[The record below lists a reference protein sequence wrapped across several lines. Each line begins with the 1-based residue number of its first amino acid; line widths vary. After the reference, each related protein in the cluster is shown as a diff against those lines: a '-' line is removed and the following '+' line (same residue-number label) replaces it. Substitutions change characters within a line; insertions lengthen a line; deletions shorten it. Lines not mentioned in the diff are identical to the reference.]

1 MRYLY
6 TRFKDILNRMI
17 SFEIRSGN
25 YFELGE
31 FIDLLVNQIP
41 YIRLKNIVEGIR
53 KWTFNS
59 LKLANERIT
68 IGIMKLQ
75 YYKKIDLLTD
85 KSKDESCDKAFLYPI
100 NIICQLVDFLYLYQN
115 KQKVFKTKLKVS
127 LERDVRYST
136 CKLYTNISSSEHSF
150 SSGGDRQI
158 WSMIHQ
164 FTSAKNLHSPFVEIE
179 RLNEN
184 GKCLILVRFDLF
196 KYYEEEKRVLETC
209 RKRIGLEYF
218 TEFKKNRNHVIYG
231 SSEDNFIK
239 IVDSRILAD
248 KKNSLYLESIFL
260 DRLKD
265 LDGFPTVRQYLR
277 IDSYEILVTNN
288 IVGKTFS
295 ECLSGTNGEIDTH
308 LVFKLFDQIRK
319 LRENFIIHRD
329 LKDSNIMISDLEE
342 VSITDFDQ
350 AVLSTDL
357 SNKADLKKKNYFS
370 LVCPCHT
377 LHNLLS
383 TRPQIINKI
392 NTIQEELKKV
402 WQEAAKTNSNSPGV
416 EIAYYS
422 YDFGEVN
429 YFGERDF
436 FARWLLLEKNHISLK
451 DKIVVELGCNLG
463 LFGAY
468 SALYGAKSVTCFDMD
483 LDIIKCAKRLSD
495 IMELRNIK
503 HEVRD
508 LNVKGAFKD
517 IKKIDLMFAMSVYF
531 WLKDT
536 TEFDRLMRLAREVF
550 YEGHEQYDV
559 EYNRLKAWGFIDIKP
574 IGTSDRLRAIF
585 YAAK

>member
-1 MRYLY
+1 VRYLY
-6 TRFKDILNRMI
+6 TRFKDILNRI
-17 SFEIRSGN
+17 VSFEMRNGN

-59 LKLANERIT
+59 LKLADERIT
-68 IGIMKLQ
+68 IDIIKLQ
-75 YYKKIDLLTD
+75 YYKKVDFLTD
-85 KSKDESCDKAFLYPI
+85 KSKDESCDKVFLYPI

-136 CKLYTNISSSEHSF
+136 CKLYTNISSSDHLF
-150 SSGGDRQI
+150 KHRGNRKI

-164 FTSAKNLHSPFVEIE
+164 FINTKDLHSPFVEIE

-184 GKCLILVRFDLF
+184 GKCLIWVRFDLF
-196 KYYEEEKRVLETC
+196 KYYEEEKRVLKTC
-209 RKRIGLEYF
+209 RERIGPEYF
-218 TEFKKNRNHVIYG
+218 TEFKKNRNHVVYG
-231 SSEDNFIK
+231 SSGDDFIK
-239 IVDSRILAD
+239 IVDSRILTD

-265 LDGFPTVRQYLR
+265 LTGFPTAKQYLK
-277 IDSYEILVTNN
+277 IGSYEILVTSN
-288 IVGKTFS
+288 IVGETFS
-295 ECLSGTNGEIDTH
+295 EYLLGSNDEINTH
-308 LVFKLFDQIRK
+308 LIFKLFDQIRK
-319 LRENFIIHRD
+319 LRENCIIHRD
-329 LKDSNIMISDLEE
+329 LKDSNIIISAPEE
-342 VSITDFDQ
+342 VFITDFDQ
-350 AVLSTDL
+350 AILTTDL
-357 SNKADLKKKNYFS
+357 CNKADLNKKNYFS
-370 LVCPCHT
+370 LSCPCHT

-383 TRPQIINKI
+383 TGPQIINKI
-392 NTIQEELKKV
+392 NKIQAELNKV

-422 YDFGEVN
+422 YDLGEFN

-436 FARWLLLEKNHISLK
+436 FARWLLLEKNHICLK

-468 SALYGAKSVTCFDMD
+468 SALYGAKHVTCFDMD
-483 LDIIKCAKRLSD
+483 IDVIKCAKRLSD
-495 IMELRNIK
+495 IIELKNIK

-508 LNVKGAFKD
+508 LNVQGSLKD
-517 IKKIDLMFAMSVYF
+517 IEKIDFMFALSVYF

-536 TEFDRLMRLAREVF
+536 TEFDRLMRLARAVL
-550 YEGHEQYDV
+550 YEGHEQYDI
-559 EYNRLKAWGFIDIKP
+559 EYNRLKAWGFMDIKP
-574 IGTSDRLRAIF
+574 IGTADRLRTIF
-585 YAAK
+585 HAAK